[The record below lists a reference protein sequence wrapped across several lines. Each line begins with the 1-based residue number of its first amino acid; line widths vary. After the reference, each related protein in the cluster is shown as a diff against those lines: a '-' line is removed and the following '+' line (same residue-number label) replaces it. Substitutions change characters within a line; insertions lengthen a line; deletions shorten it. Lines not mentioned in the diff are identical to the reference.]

1 MGYSMITYAHNN
13 EDIILNR
20 VFRGR
25 TDGFYVDVGASHP
38 DVNSVTRHF
47 SQLGWSG
54 VNVEP
59 NPAVYRALCQA
70 RPRDVNLEVAVSDRE
85 GSATYYEALDCSAES
100 TLSEELARA
109 MRARGRSVREH
120 RVEVLTLATILTR
133 YATDR
138 TIDFLSI
145 DVEGHERA
153 VLSSVD
159 FSLWR
164 PRVVVIEA
172 VEPCTNVPAHH
183 RWESLLL
190 DSGYL
195 FTLFDGINRFYV
207 RQEDRDWVP
216 LLSYPASPL
225 DGAIRAREYELA
237 LKAERYGRL
246 ARIAAGGVQRMVNSV
261 RGVLR

>member
-1 MGYSMITYAHNN
+1 MITYAQNN
-13 EDIILNR
+13 EDVVLNR

-25 TDGFYVDVGASHP
+25 ADGFYVDVGASHP
-38 DVNSVTRHF
+38 DINSVTRHF
-47 SQLGWSG
+47 SQLGWTG

-59 NPAVYRALCQA
+59 NPGAYRVLCQA
-70 RPRDVNLEVAVSDRE
+70 RPRDVNLQVAVSDQE
-85 GSATYYEALDCSAES
+85 GMATYYEALDCSAES
-100 TLSEELARA
+100 TLSEEFATA
-109 MRARGRSVREH
+109 MRARGRSVRVH
-120 RVEVLTLATILTR
+120 GVEVLTLATILTR
-133 YATDR
+133 HATGR

-145 DVEGHERA
+145 DVEGHERP

-195 FTLFDGINRFYV
+195 FTMFDGINRFYV

-216 LLSYPASPL
+216 LLSYPANPL

-246 ARIAAGGVQRMVNSV
+246 ARIAAGGVQGMVNAV

>member
-1 MGYSMITYAHNN
+1 MGYHMISYAHNN
-13 EDIILNR
+13 EDTILDR

-38 DVNSVTRHF
+38 DINSVTRHF
-47 SQLGWSG
+47 SQLGWTG

-59 NPAVYRALCQA
+59 NPGAYRALCQA
-70 RPRDVNLEVAVSDRE
+70 RPRDVNLQVAVSDRE
-85 GSATYYEALDCSAES
+85 GTMTYYEALDCSAES
-100 TLSEELARA
+100 TMSEELARA
-109 MRARGRSVREH
+109 MRASGRSVREH

-133 YATDR
+133 HAADR

-159 FSLWR
+159 FVSQR
-164 PRVVVIEA
+164 PRVLVIEA
-172 VEPCTNVPAHH
+172 TEPCTNIPAHH

-195 FTLFDGINRFYV
+195 FTMFDGINRFYV

-216 LLSYPASPL
+216 LLSYPANPL

-246 ARIAAGGVQRMVNSV
+246 ARVAASGVQRMVDAV
-261 RGVLR
+261 RGVLT